1 MRKHAT
7 QVVIRQSRIPMELAL
22 QINDEISPL
31 NLLWEAEKKNV
42 EFGGVGSG
50 SCHKL
55 E

>member
-1 MRKHAT
+1 MPLKLLLDK
-7 QVVIRQSRIPMELAL
+7 SRIPMEHAL

>member
-1 MRKHAT
+1 MPLKLLLDK
-7 QVVIRQSRIPMELAL
+7 SRIPMELAL